1 MIIKPEN
8 PSELAE
14 LLKSRPL
21 ILYGVSD
28 TGRRI
33 AQWCGDYDIPYLW
46 SDKNADLQKNLSSVY
61 VAPQDIVRSYPAA
74 NIAITSIAYRDEI
87 MEDLLRL
94 GIESER
100 ILQPYIF
107 MPDEVDWRAIEDDG
121 RADWELMRKRF
132 QMIAEW
138 GWIPNN
144 VKSVADYGAGHKFI
158 KALLLNDTDA
168 MNEYMNRV
176 SEEIFSCFD
185 TGKRPSGKAEPERFY
200 HGFVLGL
207 MVELSDRYVIT
218 SNRESGFGRYDIMLM
233 PKKKT
238 EAAYL
243 IEFKVHHPKTEDSLA
258 DTVHHALDQIKK
270 KDYQT
275 ELRKQGIPPEHIFSY
290 GFAFAGKQVLIGS

>member
-21 ILYGVSD
+21 ILYGMGD

-74 NIAITSIAYRDEI
+74 NIAITSIVYRDEI

-158 KALLLNDTDA
+158 KALLPEAANYYPIDFIDRGDHTIICDFNKQEFPNIHAELSVCAGVLMYVEPAKELVDHICGHTD
-168 MNEYMNRV
+168 RQI
-176 SEEIFSCFD
+176 IFSFITLEKMPNID
-185 TGKRPSGKAEPERFY
+185 TRRKL
-200 HGFVLGL
+200 GFCQ
-207 MVELSDRYVIT
+207 D
-218 SNRESGFGRYDIMLM
+218 F
-233 PKKKT
+233 T
-238 EAAYL
+238 EA
-243 IEFKVHHPKTEDSLA
+243 
-258 DTVHHALDQIKK
+258 QII
-270 KDYQT
+270 DM
-275 ELRKQGIPPEHIFSY
+275 
-290 GFAFAGKQVLIGS
+290 FAGQEYVLRDKRRDTSGNSMITLFLFEKRGNAGDAT